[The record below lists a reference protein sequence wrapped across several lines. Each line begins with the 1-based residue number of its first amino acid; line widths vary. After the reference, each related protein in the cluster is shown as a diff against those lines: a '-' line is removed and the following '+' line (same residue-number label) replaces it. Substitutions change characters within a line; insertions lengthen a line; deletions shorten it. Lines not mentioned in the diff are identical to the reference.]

1 MSETTIAALASPPGT
16 GGISIVRMSGP
27 QATAIATRLFRR
39 SSGESLS
46 AFQSHRLYYGH
57 IADPDD
63 GRIIDEVLLA
73 VMKSPRTYTREDVV
87 EIHSHGSPAAV
98 QVILKSVL
106 KNGAILAEPG
116 EFTRRAFL
124 NGRIDLTQ
132 AEAVMDL
139 IHARSEQALSQFAVQ
154 LNGVLR
160 TEVER
165 LREGILSS
173 LVRIEAEI
181 EFPEDIEESIDLK
194 DICEQLRRRI
204 GEGIRLLLASFE
216 TGRLMRDGFSVAI
229 VGRPNVG
236 KSSLMNRL
244 LCQERAIVTPFP
256 GTTRDAIEGCIQ
268 LDGLPLTLW
277 DTAGLRE
284 TDEPVEAIGVRKAL
298 ERAEAS
304 DTLLFVM
311 EAGRAFAEGD
321 LAILNEIK
329 DMSMIFVLN
338 KIDLVQDPVETK
350 PPPGWPVQPVI
361 AISAL
366 SGQGLA
372 ELKAAIRLS
381 ARWDSLSGASHLVV
395 NLRQKQLLESCLQS
409 VYAAADCI
417 ANGETAEL
425 VTVHLRDGLSQLDAV
440 LGVGVRTDVIGDI
453 FGTFCIGK

>member
-1 MSETTIAALASPPGT
+1 MSESTIAALASPPGT

-27 QATAIATRLFRR
+27 QATAIASLLFRR
-39 SSGESLS
+39 RSGERLS

-73 VMKSPRTYTREDVV
+73 VMKSPRSYTREDVV

-98 QVILKSVL
+98 QVILKSVI

-139 IHARSEQALSQFAVQ
+139 IHARSEQALSQFAIQ

-165 LREGILSS
+165 LREGILSC

-194 DICEQLRRRI
+194 DICGQLRRRI

-216 TGRLMRDGFSVAI
+216 TGCLMRDGLSVAI

-277 DTAGLRE
+277 DTAGLRQ

-298 ERAEAS
+298 ERAAGS
-304 DTLLFVM
+304 DILLFVM
-311 EAGRAFAEGD
+311 EANRAFTDGD
-321 LAILNEIK
+321 RAICNDIRGKLL
-329 DMSMIFVLN
+329 IFVLN
-338 KIDLVQDPVETK
+338 KIDLAQGPIETQ
-350 PPPGWPVQPVI
+350 PPPGWPEQPVM

-366 SGQGLA
+366 SGQGLS
-372 ELKAAIRLS
+372 ELKAVIRRS
-381 ARWDSLSGASHLVV
+381 ARWDSLSGPSQLVV

-409 VYAAADCI
+409 VYEAADCI
-417 ANGETAEL
+417 ANGGTAEL
-425 VTVHLRDGLSQLDAV
+425 VTVHLKDGLSQLDAV
-440 LGVGVRTDVIGDI
+440 LGVGGRTDVIEDI
-453 FGTFCIGK
+453 FGRFCIGK